1 MMRRMAM
8 WTCPECG
15 RRFGV
20 VRQGH
25 DCAPALSIDEYFS
38 TGPEHERPVFDEV
51 HAHLASLGEVHVEP
65 VSVGIFFKR
74 GRTFAQLRPM
84 TRWVALS
91 FVLSRTVADPRIA
104 RKVQSQ
110 GSRHHH
116 VVNLRVPA
124 DVDEAVRG
132 WLREAFDEA
141 GR

>member
-1 MMRRMAM
+1 M

-15 RRFGV
+15 RRFGA

-25 DCAPALSIDEYFS
+25 DCAPALSVEEYFA
-38 TGPEHERPVFDEV
+38 TGPDHERPVFEV
-51 HAHLASLGEVHVEP
+51 VRDHLASLGEVHVEP

-91 FVLSRTVADPRIA
+91 FVLPRTVTSPRLA
-104 RKVQSQ
+104 RKVQAQ

-116 VVNLRVPA
+116 VVNLRSP
-124 DVDEAVRG
+124 DEVDEVVRA
-132 WLREAFDEA
+132 WLTEAFDAA

>member
-1 MMRRMAM
+1 M
-8 WTCPECG
+8 WTCPECK

-20 VRQGH
+20 TRQGH
-25 DCAPALSIDEYFS
+25 DCAPALTLDEYFS
-38 TGPEHERPVFDEV
+38 TGPAHERPVFEVV
-51 HAHLASLGEVHVEP
+51 HAHIYVEP

-91 FVLSRTVADPRIA
+91 LVLPRVVSDRRIS

-110 GSRHHH
+110 GTRHHH
-116 VVNLRVPA
+116 VVNLRLPA
-124 DVDEAVRG
+124 DVDDTVRAWLTEAY
-132 WLREAFDEA
+132 DDA